1 MAVDSIRESD
11 DHPSICCLDGRFEEW
26 GTQNSNH
33 VAHGSFFSI
42 IEIGPRDLKFWI
54 KERRLQSFHASQR
67 RTLCGDCGK
76 KAEYDSSA
84 VVGVRKEVGLA
95 SRPCGQQAITGL
107 GFVKRARIEEENR
120 RMLRQQHDFRR
131 AADIVTDALMVFEEV
146 EAIAVIGSVAKSLW
160 KEVPRFSEFRR
171 AGIEVW
177 HECKD
182 LDLAVWISSQLRL
195 GALRRARDVA
205 LRKAYESGKG
215 PSTAN
220 HQVEIFLIE
229 PGTDKYL
236 GRLCN
241 FNECPKG
248 KVDCR
253 VPGCG
258 AVPFNKCVDG
268 FVPHADLLASAS
280 YAMLYQRGA
289 GRLRSALDLPAA
301 GEASGPRRD

>member
-1 MAVDSIRESD
+1 MRGVEIEA
-11 DHPSICCLDGRFEEW
+11 
-26 GTQNSNH
+26 QN
-33 VAHGSFFSI
+33 
-42 IEIGPRDLKFWI
+42 RQLL
-54 KERRLQSFHASQR
+54 RLQ
-67 RTLCGDCGK
+67 
-76 KAEYDSSA
+76 Y
-84 VVGVRKEVGLA
+84 
-95 SRPCGQQAITGL
+95 
-107 GFVKRARIEEENR
+107 
-120 RMLRQQHDFRR
+120 DFRR
-131 AADIVTDALMVFEEV
+131 TADIVTDALMTFEEV
-146 EAIAVIGSVAKSLW
+146 EAIAVIGSVAKPLW
-160 KEVPRFSEFRR
+160 KEVPRFREFRR

-195 GALRRARDVA
+195 DALRRARDSA
-205 LRKAYESGKG
+205 LRRGYESGTG

-220 HQVEIFLIE
+220 HQVEIFLLE
-229 PGTDKYL
+229 PETDRYL

-248 KVDCR
+248 KPECR

-289 GRLRSALDLPAA
+289 GRLRSALDLP
-301 GEASGPRRD
+301 GTDNASRPGGD